1 MPNTLESPHT
11 EYEVQISHQPH
22 AFLVSNITIHDLG
35 LGRQVELG
43 LNGVKY
49 KAGVSA
55 EALRTAPNL
64 TGIWRAT
71 MYIRSKSDASLERVT
86 QIRRLRSASAGTL
99 SAGVAGDSS
108 TNDQLQAP
116 FWTCTGFVKAIDAE
130 QSILEI
136 EVQTAKHAPFSLF
149 ARCTDMQARNA
160 AQFEYA
166 HLTGT
171 LEAGYLVVRTLEA
184 RAAMGDLTGA
194 ENLPVSR
201 DQADMKRGNV
211 DG

>member
-1 MPNTLESPHT
+1 MPNALESPQT

-86 QIRRLRSASAGTL
+86 QIRRLRSVS
-99 SAGVAGDSS
+99 SIGDQSP
-108 TNDQLQAP
+108 AP
-116 FWTCTGFVKAIDAE
+116 FWTCTGFVKAIDI
-130 QSILEI
+130 QRLILEI
-136 EVQTAKHAPFSLF
+136 EVRTVKHAPFSLF
-149 ARCTDMQARNA
+149 VRCTEPQSRVA
-160 AQFEYA
+160 AQLEYA
-166 HLTGT
+166 DRKS
-171 LEAGYLVVRTLEA
+171 VV
-184 RAAMGDLTGA
+184 
-194 ENLPVSR
+194 
-201 DQADMKRGNV
+201 
-211 DG
+211 

>member
-1 MPNTLESPHT
+1 MPNALESPQA
-11 EYEVQISHQPH
+11 ESEVQISHQPH

-71 MYIRSKSDASLERVT
+71 MYIRSKRDASLERVT
-86 QIRRLRSASAGTL
+86 QIRRLYSVNGI
-99 SAGVAGDSS
+99 GDQSS
-108 TNDQLQAP
+108 AP
-116 FWTCTGFVKAIDAE
+116 FWTCTGFVKAIDDG

-136 EVQTAKHAPFSLF
+136 EIQTAKHTPFSLF
-149 ARCTDMQARNA
+149 VRCTDTQARNA
-160 AQFEYA
+160 VQLEYA

-171 LEAGYLVVRTLEA
+171 LEAGYLVVRKLEA
-184 RAAMGDLTGA
+184 RAATGDLTDA
-194 ENLPVSR
+194 KDLPV
-201 DQADMKRGNV
+201 QF
-211 DG
+211 

>member
-1 MPNTLESPHT
+1 MPNTLESPNT
-11 EYEVQISHQPH
+11 EYEVQISHQSH

-71 MYIRSKSDASLERVT
+71 MYIRSRNDASLERVT
-86 QIRRLRSASAGTL
+86 QIRRLRSVS
-99 SAGVAGDSS
+99 SIGDQSP
-108 TNDQLQAP
+108 AP

-136 EVQTAKHAPFSLF
+136 EIQTAKHAPFSLF
-149 ARCTDMQARNA
+149 VRCNEQQAHQAARL
-160 AQFEYA
+160 EYA

-171 LEAGYLVVRTLEA
+171 LDAVYLVVLTLEA
-184 RAAMGDLTGA
+184 RAAANDLASA
-194 ENLPVSR
+194 EDLPVSR
-201 DQADMKRGNV
+201 DQADTKRGNA

>member
-1 MPNTLESPHT
+1 MPNTLESPQA

-86 QIRRLRSASAGTL
+86 QIRRLRSVS
-99 SAGVAGDSS
+99 SIGDQSP
-108 TNDQLQAP
+108 AP
-116 FWTCTGFVKAIDAE
+116 FWTCTGFVKTVDAE
-130 QSILEI
+130 RLILEI
-136 EVQTAKHAPFSLF
+136 EVRTAKHAPFSLF
-149 ARCTDMQARNA
+149 VRCTEIQAHDA
-160 AQFEYA
+160 AQIEYV

-171 LEAGYLVVRTLEA
+171 LEAGYLIVRTLEA
-184 RAAMGDLTGA
+184 RAATGDAIGA
-194 ENLPVSR
+194 EDLPVSR
-201 DQADMKRGNV
+201 DPADDERGNV

>member
-1 MPNTLESPHT
+1 MPNTLESPQA

-71 MYIRSKSDASLERVT
+71 MYIRSKRDASLERVT
-86 QIRRLRSASAGTL
+86 QIRRLRSIS
-99 SAGVAGDSS
+99 SIGDQSP
-108 TNDQLQAP
+108 AP
-116 FWTCTGFVKAIDAE
+116 FWTCTGFVKTVDL
-130 QSILEI
+130 QNLILEI
-136 EVQTAKHAPFSLF
+136 EVRTMKHAAFSLF
-149 ARCTDMQARNA
+149 VRCTETQARQA
-160 AQFEYA
+160 AQLEYA

-171 LEAGYLVVRTLEA
+171 LEAGYLVVLTLEA
-184 RAAMGDLTGA
+184 RVATSDVVTA
-194 ENLPVSR
+194 EDLPVSR
-201 DQADMKRGNV
+201 DQADSGRKNA
-211 DG
+211 DS